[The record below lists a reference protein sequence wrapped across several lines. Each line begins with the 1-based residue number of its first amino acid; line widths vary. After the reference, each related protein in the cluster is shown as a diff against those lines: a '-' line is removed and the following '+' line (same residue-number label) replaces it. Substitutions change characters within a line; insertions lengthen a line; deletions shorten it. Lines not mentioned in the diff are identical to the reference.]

1 LTLVKTSVPERSSRR
16 ISPLA
21 FQLASLAVLALASIL
36 LSGIAKD
43 WMLDDAFISFRYVEN
58 FVAGHGLVYS
68 IGERVEGYTNF
79 LWIML
84 LSGFHR
90 FHADTVAISRILG
103 VLLNCLTLVL
113 TWLASCRIFGRNRWE
128 TLVAP
133 ALLATCGAFT
143 TWGLAGMEVPLF
155 TFLVLAALA
164 WFGDRPLGSLSHKPQ
179 TTSRLELGACSL
191 SYFTAG
197 LLTAL
202 ATLTRPEG
210 LIVMVVMVLAIATG
224 LARKDRA
231 RTLLITIAG
240 FAVLYLPY
248 YVWRYAYYG
257 YPLPNTFY
265 AKVGATPAQVW
276 RGARYFGTFII
287 GYPLT
292 LLTAAAGAIVG
303 RRNEL
308 IRSAGLAVGIFAGYI
323 VLVGG
328 DCMPAFRFFAPI
340 APLICLLAAEGVV
353 RLSRKPGATNPRAG
367 MTAVLTVVLIGAS
380 MFTTF
385 SRHGLRRSVM
395 DDTVVHYGR
404 IVGMKLKAMARP
416 DAVIA
421 TNTGGTVPYYSG
433 LKAIDMLG
441 MNDLHIAHRNVP
453 MGAGRAG
460 HEKSDGDYVFARSPD
475 YIQFST
481 SWGSDRPWFR
491 GDSELWRNPNFLER
505 YVFRVYPLEGN
516 RLFGFYELRK
526 PR

>member
-1 LTLVKTSVPERSSRR
+1 VVVLVST
-16 ISPLA
+16 
-21 FQLASLAVLALASIL
+21 L
-36 LSGIAKD
+36 LSGIVKD

-58 FVAGHGLVYS
+58 FVTGHGLVYN

-84 LSGFHR
+84 LSVFRR
-90 FHADTVAISRILG
+90 FHADTVAISRVLG
-103 VLLNCLTLVL
+103 VFLNCLTLVL

-133 ALLATCGAFT
+133 VLLATCGAFT

-164 WFGDRPLGSLSHKPQ
+164 WPGDRPQFQSNHRHPSALTPKSNRPPSANLQSP
-179 TTSRLELGACSL
+179 TAVSPWPVWRPL
-191 SYFTAG
+191 TAG
-197 LLTAL
+197 FLVAL
-202 ATLTRPEG
+202 AALTRPEG
-210 LIVMVVMVLAIATG
+210 LIVLVVVVLTIATG
-224 LARKDRA
+224 PARKDRA

-276 RGARYFGTFII
+276 RGARYVGDFII
-287 GYPLT
+287 AYPVSLVI
-292 LLTAAAGAIVG
+292 AAVGAIAGWRKKV
-303 RRNEL
+303 
-308 IRSAGLAVGIFAGYI
+308 IRPAALAVGSFAVYI

-353 RLSRKPGATNPRAG
+353 RLSRKRGASNPRPG
-367 MTAVLTVVLIGAS
+367 MTVILTAVLVGAS
-380 MFTTF
+380 LFTTF
-385 SRHGLRRSVM
+385 SRSGLRRSIV
-395 DDTVVHYGR
+395 DDTVAHYGR
-404 IVGMKLKAMARP
+404 IVGMKLKEMARP

-421 TNTGGTVPYYSG
+421 TNTGGTIPYYSG
-433 LKAIDMLG
+433 LKTIDMLG
-441 MNDLHIAHRNVP
+441 MNDLHIAHRKVP

-491 GDSELWRNPNFLER
+491 GDSELYRNPNFLER
-505 YVFRVYPLEGN
+505 YVFRVYPMGGD
-516 RLFGFYELRK
+516 RLFGFYELKK

>member
-1 LTLVKTSVPERSSRR
+1 M
-16 ISPLA
+16 
-21 FQLASLAVLALASIL
+21 LALASIL
-36 LSGIAKD
+36 LSGIVKD

-58 FVAGHGLVYS
+58 FVTGHGLVYS

-90 FHADTVAISRILG
+90 FYADTVAISRILG

-164 WFGDRPLGSLSHKPQ
+164 WPADRPQSRSSHRPPPALAVESAQPPRAGPQ
-179 TTSRLELGACSL
+179 LPTAVAPWPAWRP
-191 SYFTAG
+191 FVAG

-202 ATLTRPEG
+202 AMLTRPEG
-210 LIVMVVMVLAIATG
+210 LIVMVVVVLAIATG

-276 RGARYFGTFII
+276 RGARYFGTSII

-340 APLICLLAAEGVV
+340 TPLICLLAAEGVV

-441 MNDLHIAHRNVP
+441 MNDLHIAHRKVP

-516 RLFGFYELRK
+516 RLFGFYELKK

>member
-1 LTLVKTSVPERSSRR
+1 L
-16 ISPLA
+16 I
-21 FQLASLAVLALASIL
+21 
-36 LSGIAKD
+36 
-43 WMLDDAFISFRYVEN
+43 
-58 FVAGHGLVYS
+58 
-68 IGERVEGYTNF
+68 
-79 LWIML
+79 
-84 LSGFHR
+84 
-90 FHADTVAISRILG
+90 
-103 VLLNCLTLVL
+103 L
-113 TWLASCRIFGRNRWE
+113 TWLASGRVFGRNRWE

-133 ALLATCGAFT
+133 VLLATCGAFT

-164 WFGDRPLGSLSHKPQ
+164 WFGDRPQSQSSHRPAPARTIRNSECRLRDSEFDIPQSALGRSVWRPL
-179 TTSRLELGACSL
+179 
-191 SYFTAG
+191 TAG
-197 LLTAL
+197 LLVAL
-202 ATLTRPEG
+202 AALTRPEG
-210 LIVMVVMVLAIATG
+210 LIVLVVMVLTIATG
-224 LARKDRA
+224 PARKERA
-231 RTLLITIAG
+231 WTLLITIAG

-276 RGARYFGTFII
+276 RGARYVGDFII
-287 GYPLT
+287 GYPVFLVI
-292 LLTAAAGAIVG
+292 AVVGAITG
-303 RRNEL
+303 RRKEV
-308 IRSAGLAVGIFAGYI
+308 IRPAGLAVGSFAVYI

-328 DCMPAFRFFAPI
+328 DCMPAFRFFAPV

-353 RLSRKPGATNPRAG
+353 RLSRKRGASNPRLG
-367 MTAVLTVVLIGAS
+367 MVVVLTAVLVGAS
-380 MFTTF
+380 LFTTF
-385 SRHGLRRSVM
+385 GRHGLRRSVR
-395 DDTVVHYGR
+395 DDPVVHFGR

-441 MNDLHIAHRNVP
+441 MNDLHIAHRKVP

-460 HEKSDGDYVFARSPD
+460 HEKSDGDYVLARSPD

-491 GDSELWRNPNFLER
+491 GDSELYRNPSFLER
-505 YVFRVYPLEGN
+505 YIFRVYALEGD
-516 RLFGFYELRK
+516 RLFGFYELKK